1 MFAAKKSVTF
11 KTYFLLAKTEKFFND
26 VMKTKFKKIESLA
39 AAFNATACLLTF

>member
-1 MFAAKKSVTF
+1 MFAAKKSVTL

-26 VMKTKFKKIESLA
+26 VMKTNFKKIESFA